1 MYQRQKI
8 GKPVHQWK
16 LAEYKEAG
24 VWTNKFWKIGQVMTK
39 DLITVGPDE
48 LVDLIRNIML
58 WSNIRHVPVENDK
71 GELIGMISTE
81 TLLAYYGSEQQL
93 KKKSVTARDIMDADP
108 TVVDPCTLT
117 VDAIRLMHQHET
129 TCIPVTENGKLVGIF
144 TESDYLKFSEH
155 MYDEINQESKKKK

>member
-8 GKPVHQWK
+8 GRPVHEWD
-16 LAEYKEAG
+16 LAKYKEAG
-24 VWTNKFWKIGQVMTK
+24 AWSNKYWKIGQVMTK

-58 WSNIRHVPVENDK
+58 WSNIRHVPVENEV

-81 TLLAYYGSEQQL
+81 TLLTYYGSDQQL
-93 KKKSVTARDIMDADP
+93 KKKEVIARDIMESDP
-108 TVVDPCTLT
+108 VTVDPETLT
-117 VDAIRLMHQHET
+117 VDAIRLMLRHEA

-155 MYDEINQESKKKK
+155 MYDEINEGNKSKK